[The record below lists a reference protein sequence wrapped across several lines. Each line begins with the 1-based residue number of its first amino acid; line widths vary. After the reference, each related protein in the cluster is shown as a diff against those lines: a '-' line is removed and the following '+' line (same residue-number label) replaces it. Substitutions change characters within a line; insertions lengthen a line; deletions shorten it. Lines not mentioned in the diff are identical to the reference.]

1 MKHED
6 VRECTLSVS
15 MGIHRTSAGKHR
27 TYGALYR
34 KVLHDIPME
43 LEVIM

>member
-1 MKHED
+1 M
-6 VRECTLSVS
+6 S
-15 MGIHRTSAGKHR
+15 MGKHR

-43 LEVIM
+43 VEVIMQMINGLLV